1 MRAGSGIDGLS
12 RRLRLLLRHYVS
24 NFPKWWFKVVK
35 ANHDWQIPFGFRHP
49 ALAAGF
55 RGQFFA
61 TEFCKLKIRR
71 PADLSYRPFS
81 LRHPA
86 TSRLFGVVVLFALA
100 TFAIPAAFAANNG
113 TRRHSRLRAIG
124 HAFMNVTLPGV
135 GFLPDY
141 GDPLPAD
148 GIKYEIKLAHGQAGD
163 MIDVVY
169 RVGDAYIPEALDQLD
184 VFLRDTHNKDVN
196 QFDPH
201 TFDVLHTM
209 LAKLGKSDGVI
220 DVLSGYRSQETN
232 DELRASG
239 TTNAAEHSQH
249 IVAKAV
255 DLRVEG
261 VPAPL
266 LRDAAL
272 SLNAGGV
279 GYYPR
284 SQFVHV
290 DTGPV
295 RKWTYTPHA
304 GRRAGHGSGHGS
316 GRHGRRAHRK

>member
-1 MRAGSGIDGLS
+1 LPFRSFSLS
-12 RRLRLLLRHYVS
+12 SVVTPNRLSTVVLLALAIIAVPAAQARNTGAH
-24 NFPKWWFKVVK
+24 
-35 ANHDWQIPFGFRHP
+35 RHP
-49 ALAAGF
+49 RLHVLA
-55 RGQFFA
+55 
-61 TEFCKLKIRR
+61 
-71 PADLSYRPFS
+71 
-81 LRHPA
+81 
-86 TSRLFGVVVLFALA
+86 
-100 TFAIPAAFAANNG
+100 
-113 TRRHSRLRAIG
+113 
-124 HAFMNVTLPGV
+124 HAFLNVALPGV

-141 GDPLPAD
+141 GDPLPED
-148 GIKYEIKLAHGQAGD
+148 GKKYEIKLANSHTGD

-169 RVGDAYIPEALDQLD
+169 RIGDTYIPEALDQLD
-184 VFLRDTHNKDVN
+184 NFLRDSHNEEVN
-196 QFDPH
+196 QFDPR

-209 LAKLGKSDGVI
+209 LAKLGKSDHVI

-255 DLRVEG
+255 DLRVDG
-261 VPAPL
+261 IPAPL

-304 GRRAGHGSGHGS
+304 GHRSAHHSHS
-316 GRHGRRAHRK
+316 RHAHHA